1 LATTSSTP
9 ATVGA
14 VLQHPVYSTWAP
26 VWRKLVHIYDGSG
39 GFMDGTY
46 LVAHPREWKDYTA
59 DNPRI
64 PTKKLRA
71 RRALAR
77 YENVAAVILDQK
89 RAALFRESVT
99 RTVGDGK
106 GETTHP
112 IEDWWANVDGEGCSI
127 DDWISESF
135 VWAGLFGHVFHYM
148 DRTVGV
154 EGETQ
159 ADAGALILRLY
170 NPLDVPDWLQTDR
183 GALTAVKLLEPTPR
197 ESINDASTLSDG
209 VYMERVVTAETWE
222 LRKAERQGKTGSRVS
237 VTKVDG
243 PHPHEFGTL
252 PVVVQYAKR
261 KALAPLIGQPIL
273 GDPNNYIDLYNLT
286 SEIRELLRS
295 QTFGLLNVPLGS
307 GAERVGVDEA
317 QRMMGDEK
325 GAENVIFTPVLAQYL
340 QPDTE
345 NVSVHQEERTQLVR
359 TIYRLAGLPWESD
372 SQDAE
377 AEGSM
382 KLKREDLNQL
392 LSMYANNCRATEI
405 AIAKLWFRGTYGDS
419 WEKQW
424 DEANVQINYPQTFDV
439 TPFAEALE
447 RAQASITLEY
457 GPKFKAEQ
465 QKRLLPQFFPD
476 APPGVIEELEAECD
490 AVSEENA
497 EAAKAQKEADV
508 EATKAKASGGFGA

>member
-1 LATTSSTP
+1 
-9 ATVGA
+9 
-14 VLQHPVYSTWAP
+14 
-26 VWRKLVHIYDGSG
+26 
-39 GFMDGTY
+39 
-46 LVAHPREWKDYTA
+46 
-59 DNPRI
+59 
-64 PTKKLRA
+64 
-71 RRALAR
+71 
-77 YENVAAVILDQK
+77 
-89 RAALFRESVT
+89 
-99 RTVGDGK
+99 
-106 GETTHP
+106 
-112 IEDWWANVDGEGCSI
+112 
-127 DDWISESF
+127 
-135 VWAGLFGHVFHYM
+135 
-148 DRTVGV
+148 
-154 EGETQ
+154 
-159 ADAGALILRLY
+159 
-170 NPLDVPDWLQTDR
+170 
-183 GALTAVKLLEPTPR
+183 
-197 ESINDASTLSDG
+197 
-209 VYMERVVTAETWE
+209 
-222 LRKAERQGKTGSRVS
+222 
-237 VTKVDG
+237 
-243 PHPHEFGTL
+243 
-252 PVVVQYAKR
+252 VVVQYAKR

-476 APPGVIEELEAECD
+476 APPGVIDELEAECD
-490 AVSEENA
+490 EVSEAN
-497 EAAKAQKEADV
+497 AKAAEEQRVAEV